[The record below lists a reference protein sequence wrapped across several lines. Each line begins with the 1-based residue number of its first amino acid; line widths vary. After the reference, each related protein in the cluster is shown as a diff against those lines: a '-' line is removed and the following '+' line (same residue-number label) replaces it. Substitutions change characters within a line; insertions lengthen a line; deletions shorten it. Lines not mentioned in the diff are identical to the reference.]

1 MKIHNTGSLFAAP
14 YAPVQGKNAE
24 MQPGISGER
33 AEKLTLQGRDRV
45 SVSRDALLMTE
56 ARLTAQNTPDVRT
69 DKVEELR
76 IRVANGAYKPDSRLI
91 AENLLHEEADLFRF

>member
-1 MKIHNTGSLFAAP
+1 MKIHNTGNLFAAP
-14 YAPVQGKNAE
+14 YAPVQEKNAE

-33 AEKLTLQGRDRV
+33 AESRTSQGRDRV

-69 DKVEELR
+69 DKVEGLR
-76 IRVANGAYKPDSRLI
+76 IQVANGTYKPDSRLI
-91 AENLLHEEADLFRF
+91 AENLLREEADLFRF